1 MTMTDTLVPF
11 AEAVR
16 RYEPLIGLET
26 HVELG
31 TRTKMFCGCTTTFG
45 AEPNSQVCP
54 VCLGLP
60 GSLPVVN
67 RIAIEYTIRIGLA
80 LNCSIATWCRFAR
93 KNYFYPDMPKNFQIS
108 QYDEPLCTD
117 GYLDV
122 AVEDKTVRVGIERVH
137 LEEDTGKSLHVG
149 GATGRIHGAE
159 YSLVDYN
166 RAGIPL
172 VEIVT
177 KPIEGTDADAPVA
190 ARAYVTELRDLLR
203 SLAVSDVRME
213 EGSLRCD
220 VNTSLAPRGSGRW
233 GTRTE
238 TKNVNSLRSV
248 ERAVRFE
255 IERQAAVLDAGGRV
269 IQETR
274 HFHED
279 TGTTTPGRSKEEAQD
294 YRYFPEPDLVPVA
307 PPVDW
312 VEQIRAAL
320 PETPSARRA
329 RLQAEWNLSETD
341 MTALTNAGA
350 LDLVAE
356 TVAAGA
362 SPADARK
369 WWLGEL
375 ARRAN
380 EAGTEPANLAITP
393 ADVARVAELVATGA
407 LNDHLA
413 RDVIDGVLAGE
424 GSPDEVV
431 ATRGL
436 AVVSDEGAL
445 TAAIDEAIAANPD
458 VVAKIRDGKT
468 KAAGFLVGAVM
479 KATSGKADAARVLE
493 LILER
498 LSELAQIPICRAN
511 TREPTNPAGPNG
523 ARRRGRATAG
533 AGAGATGRTRHFGPN
548 EEGWGPRRRLS
559 APSGRRPGPRSLPA

>member
-1 MTMTDTLVPF
+1 VTVTYE
-11 AEAVR
+11 EALQK
-16 RYEPLIGLET
+16 YEPVFGIET

-31 TRTKMFCGCTTTFG
+31 TRTKMFCGCTTVFG
-45 AEPNSQVCP
+45 AEPNTQTCP

-67 RIAIEYTIRIGLA
+67 RLAIEYTMKIGLA
-80 LNCSIATWCRFAR
+80 LNCSIASWCRFAR

-122 AVEDKTVRVGIERVH
+122 LVGGKTVRVGIERVH

-149 GATGRIHGAE
+149 GATGRIQGAE

-177 KPIEGTDADAPVA
+177 KPVPGTGYLAPEVA
-190 ARAYVTELRDLLR
+190 KAYVTELRDVLR
-203 SLAVSDVRME
+203 SLGVSDVRME
-213 EGSLRCD
+213 EGSMRCD
-220 VNTSLAPRGSGRW
+220 VNTSLSVRGSGVW

-248 ERAVRFE
+248 ERSVRSE
-255 IERQAAVLDAGGRV
+255 IERQSLVLDEGGRV

-279 TGTTTPGRSKEEAQD
+279 TGVTTSGRSKEEAQD

-307 PPVDW
+307 PSGEW
-312 VEQIRAAL
+312 VESVRKSL
-320 PETPSARRA
+320 PELPSARRA
-329 RLQAEWNLSETD
+329 RLIESWSLSELEFE
-341 MTALTNAGA
+341 ALRNAGA
-350 LDLVAE
+350 LDVVEA

-375 ARRAN
+375 ARKAN
-380 EAGTEPANLAITP
+380 DAGIEVSELSITP
-393 ADVARVAELVATGA
+393 EDVARVAELVSAGT
-407 LNDHLA
+407 LNDRLA
-413 RDVIDGVLAGE
+413 REVIDGVLEDE
-424 GSPDEVV
+424 GTPDQVV
-431 ATRGL
+431 EKRGL
-436 AVVSDEGAL
+436 AVVSDDSAL
-445 TAAIDEAIAANPD
+445 LSAIDEALAANPD
-458 VVAKIRDGKT
+458 VAGKVRSGKVA
-468 KAAGFLVGAVM
+468 AAGVIVGAVM
-479 KATSGKADAARVLE
+479 KATGGKADAARVRE

-498 LSELAQIPICRAN
+498 LS
-511 TREPTNPAGPNG
+511 
-523 ARRRGRATAG
+523 
-533 AGAGATGRTRHFGPN
+533 
-548 EEGWGPRRRLS
+548 S
-559 APSGRRPGPRSLPA
+559 

>member
-1 MTMTDTLVPF
+1 MTISTDTLVPF
-11 AEAVR
+11 AAATE

-67 RIAIEYTIRIGLA
+67 RTAIEYAIRIGLA
-80 LNCSIATWCRFAR
+80 LNCSIASWCRFAR

-122 AVEDKTVRVGIERVH
+122 TVEGGTIRVGIERVH

-149 GATGRIHGAE
+149 GATGRIHGAD

-177 KPIEGTDADAPVA
+177 KPIEATGANAPEVA
-190 ARAYVTELRDLLR
+190 RVYVTELRDLLR
-203 SLAVSDVRME
+203 SLRVSDVRME

-220 VNTSLAPRGSGRW
+220 VNTSLSPRGSGVW

-255 IERQAAVLDAGGRV
+255 IERQAAVLDAGSRI

-274 HFHED
+274 HFHEN
-279 TGTTTPGRSKEEAQD
+279 TGTTTSGRSKEEAQD

-307 PPVDW
+307 PSRDW
-312 VEQIRAAL
+312 VEQIRAEL
-320 PETPSARRA
+320 PELPAARWT
-329 RLQAEWNLSETD
+329 RLQAEWVLSEAD
-341 MTALTNAGA
+341 MTALRNAGA

-362 SPADARK
+362 SPSDARK

-380 EAGTEPANLAITP
+380 EAGTDLAGLSIKPAE
-393 ADVARVAELVATGA
+393 VARVAELVVQGA
-407 LNDHLA
+407 LNDQLA
-413 RDVIDGVLAGE
+413 RQVLDRVLAGE
-424 GSPDEVV
+424 GTPDEVV
-431 ATRGL
+431 AARGL

-445 TAAIDEAIAANPD
+445 TAAVDEAIAANPD
-458 VVAKIRDGKT
+458 VAARIRDGKVN
-468 KAAGFLVGAVM
+468 AAGVLVGAVM
-479 KATSGKADAARVLE
+479 KATRGKADATRVRE
-493 LILER
+493 LILDR
-498 LSELAQIPICRAN
+498 L
-511 TREPTNPAGPNG
+511 T
-523 ARRRGRATAG
+523 
-533 AGAGATGRTRHFGPN
+533 
-548 EEGWGPRRRLS
+548 
-559 APSGRRPGPRSLPA
+559 